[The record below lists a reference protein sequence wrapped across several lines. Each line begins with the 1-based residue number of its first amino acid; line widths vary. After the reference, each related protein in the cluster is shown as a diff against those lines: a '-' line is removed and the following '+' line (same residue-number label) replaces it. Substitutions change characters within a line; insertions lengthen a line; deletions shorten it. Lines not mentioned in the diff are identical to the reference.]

1 MLLIKIIISI
11 LKNIQDQK
19 HKIIYKL
26 TKSNSQSKKVNKK
39 YFDKKLLI
47 GR

>member
-11 LKNIQDQK
+11 LKNIQEQK

-26 TKSNSQSKKVNKK
+26 TKSNSQSKKENKK
-39 YFDKKLLI
+39 IFNEELSID
-47 GR
+47 R